1 MSRIEV
7 TRRAGLRRVV
17 AGTAV
22 AFLGASLLAAAAAP
36 ARADDQKPT
45 LGRKVHGSNDDIIV
59 IVLTPVVVSTYSSAG
74 PPGPLAVD
82 GRLHLVLQT
91 AYDAGGQVVER
102 RLHANLMNAF
112 VTSLDGSFRVPATG
126 GGTEVR
132 PAQACT
138 DDGCPSDV
146 WTVRFEVPQGGSF
159 ALRLATRYDSD
170 GTPVAVSVLRPV
182 LG

>member
-1 MSRIEV
+1 M
-7 TRRAGLRRVV
+7 TDRVRNMLSVAAIAV
-17 AGTAV
+17 AGAAV
-22 AFLGASLLAAAAAP
+22 VLATVTAP
-36 ARADDQKPT
+36 ARAEDKKPVGKPKPGT
-45 LGRKVHGSNDDIIV
+45 ISFTHHFDTSSPLVVAPDTPGS
-59 IVLTPVVVSTYSSAG
+59 LE
-74 PPGPLAVD
+74 
-82 GRLHLVLQT
+82 GRLHIVVET
-91 AYDAGGQVVER
+91 TFAADGQVAER
-102 RLHANLMNAF
+102 RRSAAR
-112 VTSLDGSFRVPATG
+112 VGRRVAVGGLDGSSRVPATG